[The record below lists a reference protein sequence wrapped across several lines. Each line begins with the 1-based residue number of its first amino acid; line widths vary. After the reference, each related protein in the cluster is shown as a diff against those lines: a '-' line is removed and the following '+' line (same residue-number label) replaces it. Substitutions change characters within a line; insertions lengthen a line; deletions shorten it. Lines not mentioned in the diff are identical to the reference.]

1 MSLLAS
7 ATSAA
12 VHASVAF
19 AAIPNPTTQ
28 EPPGFGGVMSILGW
42 AKWAALAV
50 CVVALIA
57 VGALMALPSRRSE
70 GGEHAG
76 NVGKVLLGV
85 VTISAAAS
93 LVGFLA
99 T

>member
-1 MSLLAS
+1 MNLLATVTVL
-7 ATSAA
+7 AAA
-12 VHASVAF
+12 V
-19 AAIPNPTTQ
+19 PDPDTTQ
-28 EPPGFGGVMSILGW
+28 PPGFDGVLSILGW

-57 VGALMALPSRRSE
+57 VGALMAIPSRRSE

-85 VTISAAAS
+85 VVISAAAS